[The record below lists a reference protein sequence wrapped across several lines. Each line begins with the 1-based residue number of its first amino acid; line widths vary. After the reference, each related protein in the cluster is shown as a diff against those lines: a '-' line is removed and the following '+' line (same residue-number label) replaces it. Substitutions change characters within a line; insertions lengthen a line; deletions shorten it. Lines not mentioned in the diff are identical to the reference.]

1 MAGVVEGLASGLE
14 VGAGAP
20 VGKGLPRGTESPGLW
35 CAEDGG
41 LRKRWGT
48 GVRDPPRPF
57 SLGTVSC
64 FPALLS
70 HARVWVERLENQQL
84 RV

>member
-1 MAGVVEGLASGLE
+1 MAGVGVGLTSGLE

-20 VGKGLPRGTESPGLW
+20 VGKELPRGTASPGLW

-41 LRKRWGT
+41 LGKRWGT
-48 GVRDPPRPF
+48 GVRNPPHPF

-64 FPALLS
+64 FRALLS
-70 HARVWVERLENQQL
+70 HARGWVGRLESQL